1 MKNSNSIV
9 RKSYVMG
16 KVMKKSIFLL
26 VLIFVSIGVSRAN
39 ASGLDSPGN
48 IFVRQKATNLKF
60 FREAFLGQK
69 ANLEAHGFSA
79 YSLHQDLN
87 DPRIFIMTLKC
98 SDLDKGVSFVRSPE
112 FMAAMDKA
120 GARIPM
126 VWYGLDTDER
136 KYTNQPKMTGGI
148 VIAINQVRD
157 YDFWLKCFK
166 SESHKHEGRK
176 YQNSNYSIHHLP
188 GNPAVAIVV
197 HEASDVSKAPSFMT
211 SDPMNGEMEATGVI
225 GLEIWYGTNI
235 EEGTF

>member
-1 MKNSNSIV
+1 MK
-9 RKSYVMG
+9 RF
-16 KVMKKSIFLL
+16 FLL
-26 VLIFVSIGVSRAN
+26 PVLVFILFCGVGDKQADA
-39 ASGLDSPGN
+39 ASLDSPGN
-48 IFVRQKATNLKF
+48 IFIRQKATDLKT
-60 FREAFLGQK
+60 FRETFLGQRE
-69 ANLEAHGFSA
+69 NLKAHGFLA

-87 DPRIFIMTLKC
+87 DPQIFILTLKC

-136 KYTNQPKMTGGI
+136 KYSNQPKMTGGI

-157 YDFWLKCFK
+157 YPFWLKCFK
-166 SESHKHEGRK
+166 SENHNHPGRK
-176 YQNSNYSIHHLP
+176 YQNSHYSIHHLP
-188 GNPAVAIVV
+188 GSPEVAIVV
-197 HEASDVSKAPSFMT
+197 HEASDVSKAPSFMM

-235 EEGTF
+235 EEGIF

>member
-1 MKNSNSIV
+1 MLVAILFGVLDSNAV
-9 RKSYVMG
+9 G
-16 KVMKKSIFLL
+16 
-26 VLIFVSIGVSRAN
+26 

-48 IFVRQKATNLKF
+48 IFIRQKATDLKS
-60 FREAFLGQK
+60 FRETFLGQK
-69 ANLEAHGFSA
+69 ENLKVHGFLA

-87 DPRIFIMTLKC
+87 DPQIFILTLKC
-98 SDLDKGVSFVRSPE
+98 SDLDKGVSFIRSPE

-126 VWYGLDTDER
+126 VWYGLDTDGR

-166 SESHKHEGRK
+166 SENHKHEGRK
-176 YQNSNYSIHHLP
+176 YKNSNYSIHHLP

-197 HEASDVSKAPSFMT
+197 HEASDVSKAPTFMI

-225 GLEIWYGTNI
+225 GLEIWYGTNV